1 MLSLNLSRDL
11 RAVFH
16 LRFDMSH
23 QSCTISHPTPHT
35 KHPVCVLV
43 ETVTIETHQKKGE
56 GAQNRDAD
64 AMKHYK
70 NPAGSRCRA
79 SREQCMWRL
88 RHPWTWFIFSA
99 PFSLTLEIL
108 VLDGLDLS
116 KNGVSLRTPL
126 TDPES
131 IKSLL
136 RSSGNSTRPGGPT
149 GEYWLTKKHIQIIE
163 KECYCKWKRST
174 LKCFKD
180 LLEIQ
185 IFILLTCLLEV
196 L

>member
-1 MLSLNLSRDL
+1 MIWYESS
-11 RAVFH
+11 
-16 LRFDMSH
+16 
-23 QSCTISHPTPHT
+23 TPTYR
-35 KHPVCVLV
+35 PVCVLV
-43 ETVTIETHQKKGE
+43 ETVTMETLQKKGD
-56 GAQNRDAD
+56 QKRDAD
-64 AMKHYK
+64 AGRLCLNQRHK